1 MGSGQEEN
9 RNNSYPMKCG
19 LAQPSALSIDYI
31 NSMCYI
37 ADSESSTIRQL
48 NLKTGQ
54 VMGMLG
60 GDRDPMV
67 SLPYT

>member
-1 MGSGQEEN
+1 
-9 RNNSYPMKCG
+9 MKCG